1 MMGYPRAL
9 AARYEIARAVSAW
22 PSAEPTAEPVAL
34 AWRVRRPRLTRDL
47 SACHRA
53 PPSRVTYPRGLAT
66 PLPRDLSAR
75 GLAAGTIPACQ
86 RYPRDIPPN
95 PTAWPSRDTDTPSG
109 CLARRIPA
117 RRYRAGV
124 PCGHASDRRT
134 TRADTAETGQPNQTL
149 GNPTLI
155 EHSFEL
161 AEPNRTPVRTNKCSN
176 LHPANLGKV
185 TRITGN
191 RFHSPERFKML
202 GGSFQSRTL
211 LAGLKVESN
220 TRSIAHLFD
229 GSRG

>member
-9 AARYEIARAVSAW
+9 AARYEIARTVAAW
-22 PSAEPTAEPVAL
+22 PSAKPTDTPGRYPR
-34 AWRVRRPRLTRDL
+34 AWCPKLPRDL
-47 SACHRA
+47 PACHLA
-53 PPSRVTYPRGLAT
+53 PPNRVTYPRPPSRYPRALAA
-66 PLPRDLSAR
+66 PLPRALP
-75 GLAAGTIPACQ
+75 IPAC
-86 RYPRDIPPN
+86 RALPRAVPYHVPC
-95 PTAWPSRDTDTPSG
+95 PTPSRRDA
-109 CLARRIPA
+109 LAAPA
-117 RRYRAGV
+117 CRSRAG
-124 PCGHASDRRT
+124 PSCAPN
-134 TRADTAETGQPNQTL
+134 PNQTL